1 MNTTKQPIDNYIP
14 QFDVGDLVSVVNHVT
29 HERWRSRHPNP
40 HPNKAQIDHVV
51 ITAVIRT
58 SFQDQ
63 YYFVYCP
70 RLGEEIQVY
79 EPQMTLVCKGQQ
91 SQ

>member
-1 MNTTKQPIDNYIP
+1 MNTTKHNNKHTS
-14 QFDVGDLVSVVNHVT
+14 QFDVGDLVSLVNHVT
-29 HERWRSRHPNP
+29 HDRWRCYNTKPP
-40 HPNKAQIDHVV
+40 PDKPITDHVV
-51 ITAVIRT
+51 ITAVITT

-79 EPQMTLVCKGQQ
+79 EPQMTLVCKGNNTP
-91 SQ
+91 